1 MLQKQLNITENT
13 LTSIVEEVLLS
24 IIENRA
30 TMQDWLKIAH
40 IREILYWGYN
50 FIVKVKGLPP
60 IESIET
66 HLKAEFWAEVKD
78 LDVSIEERIKAA
90 KGLYFMAY
98 VAGLKN
104 VNN

>member
-1 MLQKQLNITENT
+1 MLDFELNITENT
-13 LTSIVEEVLLS
+13 LISIANEVLLS
-24 IIENRA
+24 IVENRA
-30 TMQDWLKIAH
+30 SMQTWLKIRH

-50 FIVKVKGLPP
+50 FITKVKGVPP

-66 HLKAEFWAEVKD
+66 HLKAEFWHEVKEFD
-78 LDVSIEERIKAA
+78 ASIEERIKAA

>member
-1 MLQKQLNITENT
+1 MLETQLNITENT

-24 IIENRA
+24 IVENRA
-30 TMQDWLKIAH
+30 TMQYWLKIAH
-40 IREILYWGYN
+40 IRDILHWGYN
-50 FIVKVKGLPP
+50 YIVKVKGLPT

-66 HLKAEFWAEVKD
+66 HLKYEFWAEVKD
-78 LDVSIEERIKAA
+78 LNISIEERIKAA

>member
-1 MLQKQLNITENT
+1 MYELELNITEST
-13 LTSIVEEVLLS
+13 LTSIAEEILHS
-24 IIENRA
+24 IVENRA
-30 TMQDWLKIAH
+30 SMQTWLNIRH

-50 FIVKVKGLPP
+50 FITKVKGLPP

-66 HLKAEFWAEVKD
+66 HLKAEFWHEVKD
-78 LDVSIEERIKAA
+78 LNVSIEERIKAA
-90 KGLYFMAY
+90 KGLYFLSY

>member
-1 MLQKQLNITENT
+1 MIETQLNITENT
-13 LTSIVEEVLLS
+13 LTSIVSDVLLS
-24 IIENRA
+24 IVENRT
-30 TMQDWLKIAH
+30 TMQTWLKIAH
-40 IREILYWGYN
+40 IREILHWGYN
-50 FIVKVKGLPP
+50 FIVKVKGIPP

-66 HLKAEFWAEVKD
+66 HLKHEFWAEVKE
-78 LDVSIEERIKAA
+78 LDISIDERIKAA

>member
-1 MLQKQLNITENT
+1 MFEKQLNITENT
-13 LTSIVEEVLLS
+13 LTSIAEEVLLS
-24 IIENRA
+24 IVENRA
-30 TMQDWLKIAH
+30 TMQTWLKIAH
-40 IREILYWGYN
+40 IREILHWGYN

-98 VAGLKN
+98 VAVLKN

>member
-1 MLQKQLNITENT
+1 MFEKQLNITENT
-13 LTSIVEEVLLS
+13 LTSIAEEVLIS
-24 IIENRA
+24 IVENRA
-30 TMQDWLKIAH
+30 TMQTWLKIAH
-40 IREILYWGYN
+40 IREILHWGYN

-78 LDVSIEERIKAA
+78 LDVSIDERIKAA

>member
-1 MLQKQLNITENT
+1 MFEKQLNITENT
-13 LTSIVEEVLLS
+13 LTSIAEEVLLS
-24 IIENRA
+24 IVENRA
-30 TMQDWLKIAH
+30 TMQTWLKIAH
-40 IREILYWGYN
+40 IREILHWGYN

-78 LDVSIEERIKAA
+78 LDVSIDERIKAA

>member
-1 MLQKQLNITENT
+1 MLEKELNVTEKT
-13 LTSIVEEVLLS
+13 LSSIAEEILQSIVD
-24 IIENRA
+24 NRA
-30 TMQDWLKIAH
+30 SLQYWVSMPH
-40 IREILYWGYN
+40 IVEILHWGYN
-50 FIVKVKGLPP
+50 NLVKVKGVPT

-66 HLKAEFWAEVKD
+66 HLKAEFWAEVKE
-78 LDVSIEERIKAA
+78 LDISIEERIKAA

>member
-1 MLQKQLNITENT
+1 MYELDLNITENT
-13 LTSIVEEVLLS
+13 LTSIAEEILVS
-24 IIENRA
+24 IVENRA
-30 TMQDWLKIAH
+30 SMQTWLNIRH

-50 FIVKVKGLPP
+50 LIVKVKGVPP

-66 HLKAEFWAEVKD
+66 HLKVEFWAEVKD

>member
-1 MLQKQLNITENT
+1 VLELDLNITENT
-13 LTSIVEEVLLS
+13 LTLIAEEILHSIVE
-24 IIENRA
+24 NRA
-30 TMQDWLKIAH
+30 SMQTWLNIRH

-50 FIVKVKGLPP
+50 FITKVKGVPP

-66 HLKAEFWAEVKD
+66 HLKAEFWAEVKE
-78 LDVSIEERIKAA
+78 LDVSIDERIKAA

-98 VAGLKN
+98 VAGNKN

>member
-1 MLQKQLNITENT
+1 MCELELNITEIT
-13 LTSIVEEVLLS
+13 LTSIAEEILQS
-24 IIENRA
+24 IVENRA
-30 TMQDWLKIAH
+30 SMQTWLKIRH

-50 FIVKVKGLPP
+50 FIIKVKGVSP
-60 IESIET
+60 IESIDT
-66 HLKAEFWAEVKD
+66 HLKLEFWNEVKE

-104 VNN
+104 VIN

>member
-1 MLQKQLNITENT
+1 MFEKQLNITENT
-13 LTSIVEEVLLS
+13 LTSIAEEVLLS
-24 IIENRA
+24 IVENRA
-30 TMQDWLKIAH
+30 TMQTWLKIAH
-40 IREILYWGYN
+40 IREILHWGYN

-78 LDVSIEERIKAA
+78 LDVSIDERIKAA

-104 VNN
+104 